1 MNVYLLYTHREKKN
15 ETGSFKFKYSTD
27 YLFPED
33 ELEKTVSENF
43 ERYNGNKQ
51 DNGNWLIFIT
61 FSS

>member
-1 MNVYLLYTHREKKN
+1 MKVYLLYTHREKKN

-51 DNGNWLIFIT
+51 DNGN
-61 FSS
+61 